1 MIGLI
6 FKLWLGIAV
15 VLLAILVILN
25 LTGVLKPGTI
35 SLTTPNVAP
44 CQRAIANDK
53 VKPHVVE
60 VRWLWEPK
68 AYGWGCYFEYDISD
82 TRTIT
87 PMPK

>member
-6 FKLWLGIAV
+6 VKLWLGIAV
-15 VLLAILVILN
+15 LLFAVLVVLN
-25 LTGVLKPGTI
+25 LTGVFKPGTI
-35 SLTTPNVAP
+35 SLSKPDVAP
-44 CQRAIANDK
+44 CQRIVAGESR
-53 VKPHVVE
+53 KPHVVE

-82 TRTIT
+82 TRTVT